1 MDGRSLACELVRARA
16 DELEVMRNKIEKMNA
31 TLDKLL
37 RVQLELLSIV
47 EEHEERNY
55 ALAAELGDGGIA
67 QNGRLSFRVLFEM
80 AISRLKG

>member
-1 MDGRSLACELVRARA
+1 MDGRSLASELVRART
-16 DELEVMRNKIEKMNA
+16 DELEDMRDKIEKMNA

-47 EEHEERNY
+47 EEHEERSY

-67 QNGRLSFRVLFEM
+67 HDGRLSFRVLFEM